1 MFVPQGTSSCFVFTD
16 IGVVEEM
23 AGPDIGEGFD
33 TYIKGKCNSKG
44 YEVETVGTEIL
55 NISVGETMPKWD
67 SYVKIPY

>member
-1 MFVPQGTSSCFVFTD
+1 
-16 IGVVEEM
+16 M